1 VSQTHCRPTYVELDE
16 AALIHNVSL
25 FRAHLPKTTE
35 IIAVVKANAY
45 GHGALEI
52 VHGAQSAGIH
62 RFAVATVGEA
72 LELRAHGLNDPILV
86 FGPWESDCV
95 VDAQA
100 QNIALTLFDP
110 SQLELLKAGLSPSLA
125 PLKVHLKIDTGMH
138 RYGLAEDDAIVGMLQ
153 ELSRWH
159 KVKVEGLYSHYA
171 DADDLHSTY
180 SDEQYAR
187 FMNVY
192 ERLRIEGLLPPLVHF
207 SNSAAA
213 MRYPERSFQAVRLGI
228 ALYGLPPVEAFD
240 QAFGFPLRPVL
251 TLKSTIVQIRTLAV
265 GETVGYQRLYQASS
279 ERRIATIPI
288 GYGDGVSRRLSQIG
302 EVIIRGMRA
311 KMIGTVTMDAIMVD
325 VTHLP
330 EVALGDEVVLIGAQG
345 KEAISV
351 LEVARWLDTSHY
363 EVTTALAHR
372 LPRLLKHGEERE
384 I

>member
-1 VSQTHCRPTYVELDE
+1 MSQTHCRPTYIELDE

-52 VHGAQSAGIH
+52 VQAAQAAGIH

-72 LELRAHGLNDPILV
+72 LELRALGLNDPILV

-110 SQLELLKAGLSPSLA
+110 SQLEGLKAGLSPSLS
-125 PLKVHLKIDTGMH
+125 PLKVHLKMDTGMH
-138 RYGLAEDDAIVGMLQ
+138 RYGLIEADTIVRVLQ
-153 ELSRWH
+153 DLSRWH
-159 KVKVEGLYSHYA
+159 KVSIEGLYSHYA
-171 DADDLHSTY
+171 DADDLDSTY

-187 FMNVY
+187 FLNVY
-192 ERLRIEGLLPPLVHF
+192 ERLRTEGLLPPLVHL

-213 MRYPERSFQAVRLGI
+213 MRYPDRSFQAVRLGI

-240 QAFGFPLRPVL
+240 KALGFPLRPVL
-251 TLKSTIVQIRTLAV
+251 TLKSTIVQIRTLAQ
-265 GETVGYQRLYQASS
+265 GETVGYQRLYEAPS

-288 GYGDGVSRRLSQIG
+288 GYGDGVSRRLSQTG

-311 KMIGTVTMDAIMVD
+311 KIVGTVTMDAIMVD
-325 VTHLP
+325 VTPLP

-345 KEAISV
+345 EEAISV
-351 LEVARWLDTSHY
+351 LEVARWLKTSHY

-372 LPRLLKHGEERE
+372 LPRLLKHGDSRE